1 MSPELATCLEVFRRW
16 LHLPNPGHVLAA
28 LAAVAANRAAGDPV
42 WLLIVSGP
50 GWGKTEMLHSLRGLP
65 DIHPAATLT
74 EAALLSGTS
83 KRERGNA
90 KGGLLKEIGD
100 FGILVH
106 KDFGSVLNMQRDSRA
121 AVLAALREIYDGSW
135 TRHVGVDGGR
145 TLHWEGKVGLVGGC
159 TPAIDSAHAV
169 MSSMGERFIF
179 YRLPAAEDY
188 EQTQRALS
196 HVGQERTM
204 RAELAEAAGIVLA
217 KADLAIAGA
226 QIPDDERDRLIR
238 LAQIAVRCRSAVE
251 RDNYSREIELIPDH
265 EASGR
270 LALGLLRL
278 LNAASAL
285 GADREVGWWLIT
297 KCALDSMPAIRRR
310 VIEAVEAQADGT
322 GAPDLAAGIGYPTTT
337 ARRALEDLAAHG
349 LTKRT
354 KQGPGKEDLWEMT
367 KWARERWVTVPE
379 IPVSMQAPAPLIHT
393 YTVQEGKTGTVPEPP
408 SNGNG
413 HSRVRVVKQAHD
425 YQLVD
430 ADGTPMNVGLF
441 VGQLQAVSYAK
452 NHGWEVIEP

>member
-1 MSPELATCLEVFRRW
+1 VNAELTTCLEIFRRW

-28 LAAVAANRAAGDPV
+28 LAAVVANRAPGDPV

-50 GWGKTEMLHSLRGLP
+50 GWGKTEMLQSLHGEP

-74 EAALLSGTS
+74 EAALLSGTP
-83 KRERGNA
+83 KRDRGNA
-90 KGGLLKEIGD
+90 KGGLLREIGE

-121 AVLAALREIYDGSW
+121 GVLAALREIYDGSW

-145 TLHWEGKVGLVGGC
+145 TLNWEGKIGLVGGC

-179 YRLPAAEDY
+179 YRLPAIEDY
-188 EQTQRALS
+188 EQTKRALS
-196 HVGQERTM
+196 HVGQERIM
-204 RAELAEAAGIVLA
+204 RAELAEATRLVLA
-217 KADLAIAGA
+217 KADLKAAA
-226 QIPDDERDRLIR
+226 LPVPDEERDRLIR
-238 LAQIAVRCRSAVE
+238 LAQITVRCRSAVE
-251 RDNYSREIELIPDH
+251 RDSYTREIELIPDS
-265 EASGR
+265 EAPGR

-278 LNAASAL
+278 LNAAVAL

-310 VIEAVEAQADGT
+310 VIEALVLEGDGT
-322 GAPDLAAGIGYPTTT
+322 GAPELAAGIGYPTTT

-354 KQGPGKEDLWEMT
+354 KQGPGKEDLWAMT
-367 KWARERWVTVPE
+367 VWAREHWVTVPE
-379 IPVSMQAPAPLIHT
+379 VPVSISTPSSLISPFP
-393 YTVQEGKTGTVPEPP
+393 VKEGKTGTVPSRSQSEFENPHP
-408 SNGNG
+408 NGARCPTCG
-413 HSRVRVVKQAHD
+413 GST
-425 YQLVD
+425 YQLSGKVRCQSCE
-430 ADGTPMNVGLF
+430 ANKEEE
-441 VGQLQAVSYAK
+441 AA
-452 NHGWEVIEP
+452 I